1 MIIVWAG
8 SRPSAADGCFC
19 ALTWVAFLSFLCW
32 YCVTLAIT
40 QQATLLLG
48 LSVTSPLNLCMTQWI
63 SHTRT
68 NTALWLWLN
77 HNASVVTSIWP
88 RSCSLFGVICQIW
101 CPGFD
106 CWSTPTPTH
115 VLYGLCALQYEH
127 STFLCLRVQ
136 TAMNCPCCKCRLW
149 SRSWRQVQ
157 LVLFLWYHRSLP
169 GCLSLPSCI
178 LCNLCRSAHLSS
190 VRLRLCMLHRLEQL
204 PFFTFMGC
212 ELMVRGTQLFIDCA
226 YLGAGEAFAKLC
238 LLVWQC
244 YIRGCW
250 MWTHCIM
257 DLSVSQEKWIRHWS
271 KACPAC

>member
-68 NTALWLWLN
+68 
-77 HNASVVTSIWP
+77 
-88 RSCSLFGVICQIW
+88 
-101 CPGFD
+101 
-106 CWSTPTPTH
+106 
-115 VLYGLCALQYEH
+115 EH
-127 STFLCLRVQ
+127 STLIVVKSLRQCCDIHLTKKLLSVWGDLSDLMSRFWWLIHPNTYTCALWFMCTAVWALHLCLRVQ